1 MINKLSTRFPTPQA
15 DSAICQSKRGR
26 LEKGLA
32 KPSALPGFGSG
43 RTRFTFQTWPAFFGS
58 LSGLKRHGL
67 GRGSGKSLCTVVAS
81 SDQAFRYTDLER
93 VRAAASALA
102 AISVGPAF
110 RQFPL
115 RADSSVVKNTVAE
128 WWSCPDIPL
137 QDTDRTLW
145 TERCVRPKFG
155 YAPAGCQGRRVTR
168 ATGSG
173 GPGWRLRRIELRQG
187 RKMGWTVQPIFFWFS
202 GLRCKSHH

>member
-15 DSAICQSKRGR
+15 DSAIRQSKRGR

-43 RTRFTFQTWPAFFGS
+43 RTRFTFQAWPAFFGS

-115 RADSSVVKNTVAE
+115 RADSSVVKKHSCGVVELPRYSPSGYGQNLVDRALCAAE
-128 WWSCPDIPL
+128 VWLRAGRMSGAAG
-137 QDTDRTLW
+137 DTRNG
-145 TERCVRPKFG
+145 VR
-155 YAPAGCQGRRVTR
+155 Q
-168 ATGSG
+168 
-173 GPGWRLRRIELRQG
+173 
-187 RKMGWTVQPIFFWFS
+187 S
-202 GLRCKSHH
+202 GLAVAAYRA